1 MENSWSLT
9 EESALFAPVLDIAGT
24 RELEKIYLQSDGYGL
39 MQYAAG
45 CIFSRIKA
53 LLQGLSQGNICN
65 NRDIWIFAGG
75 GNNGGDG
82 YEIATGLVN
91 DGFVNVMVVQVLPQK
106 KQIAACRA
114 REVYLATG
122 GREIT
127 FDEGFLKTAV
137 TGNGVIIDAIL
148 GIGVTAGRMEQK
160 NPVSPSA
167 AKTAAAVSFINRI
180 KLLHG
185 EGLLVISVDIP
196 SLLDADRGIPAG
208 ETAVTADITYTVF
221 TEKPGLLTGRAKE
234 FCGRV
239 EVVADGLPRF
249 KENVAGIISGVIPE
263 LQYADFKV
271 LRKRLP
277 RRSPA
282 AHKGTA
288 GKVLLVGGSAGMTGA
303 LILAA
308 SAAVRCGSGLVAAM
322 PVSGENIQFN
332 SCNPCIMTPDISE
345 LEERL
350 VWADAVAV
358 GPGLGRNNT
367 ENILKECIIG
377 AKKAVFD
384 ADALYLLANSDGKF
398 PRLPAAV
405 LTPHAG
411 EAARLCGVS
420 VREIE
425 GDMVRYA
432 IQIAEKYQ
440 AVCVLKSSSTVIATQ
455 EGKCIL
461 TRTGCSGMASG
472 GMGDVLTGVIVSL
485 MGQGYQPESAAVMGV
500 LLHGE
505 AGRLE
510 AEINGNIGMCAT
522 DIPDRIRQLVNGKNA

>member
-53 LLQGLSQGNICN
+53 LLQGLSQGNICK

-332 SCNPCIMTPDISE
+332 SCNPCIMTPDISA

-350 VWADAVAV
+350 VWADAVA
-358 GPGLGRNNT
+358 
-367 ENILKECIIG
+367 
-377 AKKAVFD
+377 
-384 ADALYLLANSDGKF
+384 
-398 PRLPAAV
+398 
-405 LTPHAG
+405 AG